1 MKERTKILAVVGVL
15 IAAVIALSPVSL
27 AEEVITLRI
36 NTPMTIPDPS
46 TPILEEYLREYER
59 LNPHIR
65 FENLGRDHSLDS
77 LITTFAAGSMVDIV
91 SHSTGTLYELYQLGM
106 LDTVPEQLEARLRQE
121 LFPVIVEE
129 LSVDGRMIGVPNES
143 MVIGLLYNA
152 RAMSE
157 GGVMEVPET
166 YDDLENVAR
175 RLSRYGPDGELL
187 VPGIAIG
194 QYNWQISHW
203 VEAIFR
209 AEGGQFLDSKGQLAI
224 DSPELYKALEMLLRW
239 SGHGGAQQIMTLE
252 QERFQRGEVPFSVG
266 WANTMARVEPL
277 YSGDYLQDFGV
288 ALLPRGAHDHA
299 STYYGHGFGVNRESP
314 HAEEAWKFLEWLA
327 LDVVEETNSTRLGH
341 IMSVY
346 GTIPVNRADLESEY
360 YARNIEHIVGF
371 IDNLA
376 YAHPYHNLKVRKGLH
391 ASDWHYLGT
400 LYLNVL
406 NGRTTLTQ
414 GVNDAVTKIHAQ
426 METVLGQ

>member
-1 MKERTKILAVVGVL
+1 MKRHFAPICVYSVLVVLVAAGS
-15 IAAVIALSPVSL
+15 IAA

-36 NTPMTIPDPS
+36 NTPMTIADPS
-46 TPILEEYLREYER
+46 TPILEAYLREYER

-65 FENLGRDHSLDS
+65 IENEGRDHSLDS

-106 LDTVPEQLEARLRQE
+106 LSTVPEHMEARFKQE
-121 LFPVIVEE
+121 LFPVIVDE

-143 MVIGLLYNA
+143 MVIGLLYNR
-152 RAMSE
+152 RAMAE
-157 GGVMEVPET
+157 GGLMDVPET
-166 YDDLENVAR
+166 YADLETSAR
-175 RLSRYGPDGELL
+175 RLARYGPDGELE

-209 AEGGQFLDSKGQLAI
+209 AEGGQFLDHNGEVAV
-224 DSPELYKALEMLLRW
+224 DSPELYRALEMLLRW
-239 SGHGGAQQIMTLE
+239 SGHGGAQKFMTLE
-252 QERFQRGEVPFSVG
+252 QERFQRGEVAFSVG

-288 ALLPRGAHDHA
+288 ALLPRGTYDHA
-299 STYYGHGFGVNRESP
+299 STYYGHGFAVNSASP

-327 LDVVEETNSTRLGH
+327 FDVVEETNSTRLGH

-346 GTIPVNRADLESEY
+346 GTIPVNRADLESEH
-360 YARNIEHIVGF
+360 YARNIHHIVGF
-371 IDNLA
+371 IENLA
-376 YAHPYHNLKVRKGLH
+376 YAHPYHNLKVRQGLH
-391 ASDWHYLGT
+391 PSDWHWLGT

-414 GVNDAVTKIHAQ
+414 GVSDAVIKIHAQ
-426 METVLGQ
+426 MEKVLAE